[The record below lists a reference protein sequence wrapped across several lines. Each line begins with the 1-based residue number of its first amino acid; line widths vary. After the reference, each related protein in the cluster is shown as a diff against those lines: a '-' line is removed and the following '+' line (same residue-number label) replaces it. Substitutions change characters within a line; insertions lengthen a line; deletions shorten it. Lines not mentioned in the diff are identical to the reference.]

1 MENLK
6 VEIRNR
12 RIVALI
18 AVFVIVFAYLVSGQT
33 IRARGW
39 NQFNNDYDVKSYFN
53 MTLLV
58 YSDNE
63 VVETDSITV
72 VVKEYDST
80 ERVVFMVCEK
90 TNLYFAYNKHY
101 EMWVTRDGYSIAYLR
116 INSDVKVKEYDMT
129 VPVYL
134 DSGNL
139 KHNIGIVVWDT
150 RVNSVNYHP
159 QKIAYK

>member
-18 AVFVIVFAYLVSGQT
+18 AVFVLVCAYLVSGQDVK
-33 IRARGW
+33 ARGW
-39 NQFNNDYDVKSYFN
+39 NQFNNDYDVNSYFN

-63 VVETDSITV
+63 IVQTDSIMV
-72 VVKEYDST
+72 VIKEYDST
-80 ERVVFMVCEK
+80 ERVMFMVCEK
-90 TNLYFAYNKHY
+90 TNLYFAYDKHY
-101 EMWVTRDGYSIAYLR
+101 EMWITRKGYSVAYLR
-116 INSDVKVKEYDMT
+116 VNAGVKIKEYDMI

-134 DSGNL
+134 DSGDS

-150 RVNSVNYHP
+150 RVNNVNYHP